1 MALIGLNGLE
11 LELGRTNNHL
21 IDCRLSNLIAT
32 VGFEKMFTY
41 YALYTYV
48 LQKYY
53 YGRLPQR
60 KKKYLLSIMKKDTF
74 ISRVKN
80 LAFVFI
86 VYYSST
92 YIITTTTNI
101 LLLRTTK

>member
-1 MALIGLNGLE
+1 MHYI
-11 LELGRTNNHL
+11 H
-21 IDCRLSNLIAT
+21 
-32 VGFEKMFTY
+32 TY
-41 YALYTYV
+41 YK
-48 LQKYY
+48 KYY

-92 YIITTTTNI
+92 YIITTTNI